1 METGELKEL
10 VAAALERRGVL
21 AELRASVRANVF
33 LAVEERAKAGFKG
46 ATRKSPA
53 ARRLAAAVET
63 PRGALAAAIVREFLT
78 WGGLGHTAEVLA
90 AEAQLPEGEAQPTRA
105 GIASE
110 CGVDGSDEAQPILV
124 TVLGAL
130 LDADV
135 PRGTAGPAVSADD
148 ATDDSIE
155 DEFEDTV
162 EEPFSDSADDDQQQE
177 QEQALQQEAARGPAQ
192 DASDGRAPKTSAG
205 LLGALPDVKG
215 RASKGGL
222 APLTSLAPLGGKP
235 TPLAP
240 LGVTPLGGKP
250 LDAPSLGSSAPAGG
264 PQSPSEGPT
273 GEAADVDA
281 QAALP
286 SGGGVGDG
294 SGDAEEGEGSDE
306 VAIGFDSAG
315 AADEVQ
321 SESIIEEDFSQGS
334 YSGDSEG
341 MSGGMG
347 ALSMDMVGSHMS
359 ASDRSGEIDDAD
371 FIESVD
377 AETDDSDEFEAESD
391 MLEMPD
397 LPGL

>member
-177 QEQALQQEAARGPAQ
+177 QEQALQQGAARGPAQ
-192 DASDGRAPKTSAG
+192 DASDGRAPKTSAD
-205 LLGALPDVKG
+205 LLGRFLMSRGV
-215 RASKGGL
+215 RRGGL

-235 TPLAP
+235 APLAP
-240 LGVTPLGGKP
+240 LGVTPLGGKT
-250 LDAPSLGSSAPAGG
+250 LDAPSLGSSAPGWAPKSTGG
-264 PQSPSEGPT
+264 PPAEQLMSTRSRAR
-273 GEAADVDA
+273 AA
-281 QAALP
+281 
-286 SGGGVGDG
+286 GVGR
-294 SGDAEEGEGSDE
+294 SGDAEEDEGSDE
-306 VAIGFDSAG
+306 VAIGFDSAA

-321 SESIIEEDFSQGS
+321 SESIIEEDFSQES

-347 ALSMDMVGSHMS
+347 GLSMDMVGSHMS

>member
-90 AEAQLPEGEAQPTRA
+90 AEAQLPEGEAQLTRA

-110 CGVDGSDEAQPILV
+110 CGIDGSDEAQPILV

-135 PRGTAGPAVSADD
+135 PRRTAGPAVSADD

-192 DASDGRAPKTSAG
+192 DASDGRAPKTSAD

-215 RASKGGL
+215 R
-222 APLTSLAPLGGKP
+222 
-235 TPLAP
+235 
-240 LGVTPLGGKP
+240 
-250 LDAPSLGSSAPAGG
+250 G
-264 PQSPSEGPT
+264 PQSPAEGPT

-306 VAIGFDSAG
+306 VAIGFDSAA

-321 SESIIEEDFSQGS
+321 SESIIEEDFSQES